1 MTVNTKYFGEI
12 EINPEEVLSFTEGLF
27 GFESENEFILIRLD
41 DDETIFCLQSLKES
55 QLAFIV
61 INPFRLF
68 PSYTPVLSNSELQ
81 DLDATTSTDLFY
93 YVIAVIHEP
102 FQNTT
107 VNLKCPIAVNS
118 EKRKAKQIILENSN
132 YAMRETI
139 VSVEEK
145 EGLSCSY

>member
-1 MTVNTKYFGEI
+1 MKVNTKYFGEL
-12 EINPEEVLSFTEGLF
+12 EINTEEVLSFTEGLF
-27 GFESENEFILIRLD
+27 GFESEKQFILIRFD
-41 DDETIFCLQSLKES
+41 DDTILCLQSLKES
-55 QLAFIV
+55 ELAFIV
-61 INPFRLF
+61 MNPFHLF
-68 PSYTPVLSNSELQ
+68 PNYTPMLSNSELQ

-107 VNLKCPIAVNS
+107 INLKCPIAVNP
-118 EKRKAKQIILENSN
+118 EKKKAKQVILENSN